1 MITPHGE
8 IKGEALTIVN
18 STNTAVAAQS
28 GSLQVFG
35 TPFMI
40 ALMEKATCAAVSSIL
55 EDGET
60 TVGTNI
66 DVSHSKASGIG
77 TVIKATAILA
87 DLDGRKLTFDVVA
100 CEENGDTIGRG
111 TIERFVV
118 SSDRFMKKV
127 EAK

>member
-1 MITPHGE
+1 MRIPTGE
-8 IKGEALTIVN
+8 VKGEALSIVN
-18 STNTAVAAQS
+18 ATNTAVAAQS

-40 ALMEKATCAAVSSIL
+40 ALMEKATCEAVADYL
-55 EDGET
+55 DEGET

-66 DVSHSKASGIG
+66 DVSHIKASGIG
-77 TVIKATAILA
+77 AVITATAIL
-87 DLDGRKLTFDVVA
+87 DDVDGRKLTFSVTAKED
-100 CEENGDTIGRG
+100 NGATIGKG

-118 SSDRFMKKV
+118 LADKFMKKV

>member
-1 MITPHGE
+1 MITPNGE
-8 IKGEALTIVN
+8 VKGEALSIVN

-40 ALMEKATCAAVSSIL
+40 ALMEKATCAAVSDFL

-66 DVSHSKASGIG
+66 DISHLKASGAG
-77 TVIKATAILA
+77 AVITATAIL
-87 DLDGRKLTFDVVA
+87 DDIDGRKLTFSVTAKEADGTV
-100 CEENGDTIGRG
+100 IGKG

-118 SSDRFMKKV
+118 LADKFMKKV
-127 EAK
+127 ESK